1 MRTWWPSPDLR
12 QTTRPASGLSVLPE
26 GTSNSR
32 FHVPAPRATAGEG
45 TTRRACMRL
54 VGRIGLRH
62 VAGAA
67 AISLAAL
74 AMGATP
80 AVAADATVTVVH
92 GIPATPVDVYVD
104 GAAAIPNFQYETVT
118 TTSLPGRRAHP
129 RDPARRS
136 RSGQLPDPLGQ
147 RRPGVGWQLLGGR
160 ASDRGGTARP
170 EPLPEPDLPD
180 ARGPGR
186 RHRAAHRSCSRRGC
200 SGGRSDQCSRSHQPQ
215 EASLFVPA
223 GTVSADV
230 VLAGTSTVAIGPAS
244 LNLAAGTGTSCTP
257 SVMLTLDTRCSRRRT
272 RSAPAPRLRH
282 IRCPRATAAAR
293 VRFRGGLSPS
303 WVSD

>member
-1 MRTWWPSPDLR
+1 
-12 QTTRPASGLSVLPE
+12 
-26 GTSNSR
+26 
-32 FHVPAPRATAGEG
+32 
-45 TTRRACMRL
+45 MRL

-118 TTSLPGRRAHP
+118 TTSLPESEHTLEIRPAGA
-129 RDPARRS
+129 DPAS
-136 RSGQLPDPLGQ
+136 SDPLGQ

-200 SGGRSDQCSRSHQPQ
+200 SGGRSDRVPGLTNPN

-230 VLAGTSTVAIGPAS
+230 VLAGTSTVAIGP
-244 LNLAAGTGTSCTP
+244 
-257 SVMLTLDTRCSRRRT
+257 
-272 RSAPAPRLRH
+272 
-282 IRCPRATAAAR
+282 RA
-293 VRFRGGLSPS
+293 
-303 WVSD
+303 